1 MQVDRG
7 SLLIALPM
15 YCILGFLIVIPVASV
30 FYDSITWQGNLTL
43 DHYKRFFDTPYLQ
56 ECLLNSLWVAVACAF
71 FSSLIGIPMA
81 YFLGRFDLPRR
92 NLLTSLATMPLI
104 MPPFVGALSFKFIF
118 GNHGTFN
125 LLLMDYLGLKEP
137 INFIYGLHGV
147 VLITS
152 LHLYPLVMLNV
163 MTSLSKIDPALEE
176 AAANMGA
183 RSFHVFRTV
192 TFPLMMPGFAAG
204 ALLVFTWSFTDL
216 GTPMIIGSPAFKLL
230 APQAFFAIREV
241 YEDVIRLG
249 IVMCVIMVAFSL
261 LALAGMRKY
270 VSLRQYAVAGVTS
283 RVGVKKAGR
292 LATILALSFCLIV
305 VLVSL
310 LPHAGVLMGAFGK
323 VWSFTPFPEG
333 FTLDNF
339 RYVLIDA
346 PTYLNNSLRYAGIA
360 TALGMILGAILAY
373 VLVRKTFPSKDL
385 LDVIATL
392 PFALPGIVLA
402 TGYLRA
408 FRNPLPILN
417 VDLLSTWLVIPLAL
431 SARKLPY
438 TLRSSYASL
447 QQVHV
452 SLEEASM
459 NLGATRIKT
468 FLRITLP
475 LMAFGLLA
483 GGTLGFISSITE
495 LSCSWLLSL
504 PGMGWEPMTVG
515 IMIYSQTGIFG
526 QSAAMG
532 AILIAIVGI
541 GVAIT
546 NRLIGARVGAVFG
559 G

>member
-1 MQVDRG
+1 MHF
-7 SLLIALPM
+7 
-15 YCILGFLIVIPVASV
+15 ILGLLIVIPVASV
-30 FYDSITWQGNLTL
+30 FYESITWQGGLTV
-43 DHYKRFFDTPYLQ
+43 DHYKRFVDTPYLQ
-56 ECLLNSLWVAVACAF
+56 ECLLNSLWVAVASAF
-71 FSSLIGIPMA
+71 FSSLIGVPMA
-81 YFLGRFDLPRR
+81 YFLGRFDLPGRH
-92 NLLTSLATMPLI
+92 LLTSLATMPLI

-118 GNHGTFN
+118 GKHGTIN

-183 RSFHVFRTV
+183 RSFRVFRTV
-192 TFPLMMPGFAAG
+192 TFPLMTPGFAAG
-204 ALLVFTWSFTDL
+204 ALLVFTWAFTDL
-216 GTPMIIGSPAFKLL
+216 GTPMIIGSPAFNLL
-230 APQAFFAIREV
+230 APQAFFAIREL

-249 IVMCVIMVAFSL
+249 VVMCVIMVAFSL
-261 LALAGMRKY
+261 LALGGMRKY

-283 RVGVKKAGR
+283 KVGAKKVG
-292 LATILALSFCLIV
+292 LLTTVLALGFCLIV

-310 LPHAGVLMGAFGK
+310 LPHAGIFMGAFGK

-346 PTYLNNSLRYAGIA
+346 PTYLNNSLRYSGIA
-360 TALGMILGAILAY
+360 TALGMIIGAVLAY

-385 LDVIATL
+385 LDGIATL

-408 FRNPLPILN
+408 FRSPIPILN

-431 SARKLPY
+431 AARKLPY
-438 TLRSSYASL
+438 TLRSSYAAL
-447 QQVHV
+447 QQIHV

-475 LMAFGLLA
+475 LISFGLLA
-483 GGTLGFISSITE
+483 GGTLGFVSSITE

-541 GVAIT
+541 GIAIT
-546 NRLIGARVGAVFG
+546 NKLVGARVGAVFG

>member
-1 MQVDRG
+1 
-7 SLLIALPM
+7 M
-15 YCILGFLIVIPVASV
+15 YFILGLLIVIPVASV
-30 FYDSITWQGNLTL
+30 FYESITWQGGLTVG
-43 DHYKRFFDTPYLQ
+43 HYKRFVDTPYLQ
-56 ECLLNSLWVAVACAF
+56 ECLLNSLWVAVASAF
-71 FSSLIGIPMA
+71 FSSLIGVPMA
-81 YFLGRFDLPRR
+81 YFLGRFDLPGRH
-92 NLLTSLATMPLI
+92 LLTSLATMPLI

-118 GNHGTFN
+118 GKHGTIN

-152 LHLYPLVMLNV
+152 LHLFPLVMLNV

-204 ALLVFTWSFTDL
+204 ALLVFTWAFTDL
-216 GTPMIIGSPAFKLL
+216 GTPMIIGSPAFNLL
-230 APQAFFAIREV
+230 APQAFFAIREL
-241 YEDVIRLG
+241 YEDVVRLG
-249 IVMCVIMVAFSL
+249 VVMCVIMVAFSL
-261 LALAGMRKY
+261 LALGGMRKY

-283 RVGVKKAGR
+283 KVGAKKVS
-292 LATILALSFCLIV
+292 LPTTVLALGFCLIV

-310 LPHAGVLMGAFGK
+310 LPHAGIFMGAFGK

-346 PTYLNNSLRYAGIA
+346 PTYLNNSLRYSGIA
-360 TALGMILGAILAY
+360 TALGMIIGAVLAY
-373 VLVRKTFPSKDL
+373 VLVRKTFPTKDL
-385 LDVIATL
+385 LDGIATL

-408 FRNPLPILN
+408 FRSPVPILN

-431 SARKLPY
+431 AARKLPY
-438 TLRSSYASL
+438 TLRSSYAAL
-447 QQVHV
+447 QQIHV

-475 LMAFGLLA
+475 LISFGLLA
-483 GGTLGFISSITE
+483 GGTLGFVSSITE

-541 GVAIT
+541 GIAIT
-546 NRLIGARVGAVFG
+546 NKLVGARVGAVFG